1 MLTSPCYNTT
11 TCMQILHKK
20 II

>member
-1 MLTSPCYNTT
+1 MLTSPCYNT

>member
-11 TCMQILHKK
+11 TCKQLLHKK